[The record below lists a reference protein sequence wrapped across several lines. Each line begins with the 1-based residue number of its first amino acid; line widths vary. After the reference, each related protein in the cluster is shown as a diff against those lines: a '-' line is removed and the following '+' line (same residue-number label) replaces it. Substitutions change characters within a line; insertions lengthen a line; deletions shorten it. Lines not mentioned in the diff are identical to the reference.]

1 MNLGTFRTRY
11 EHWRRTP
18 ALVILAGL
26 LIVLALA
33 CWSPSAAPSPK
44 LRTSPGQHS
53 DLQLYRDIIVG
64 VADGGDYYQ
73 VAAKEQ
79 RAANYPVQPFY
90 TFRLP
95 THAMIYATAGE
106 RVMIGIIWLLGA
118 AVMIVWWRRLHSL
131 LPLPLLGAS
140 MFFLAGGLGGLM
152 QPVTGLFHE
161 SWAGLLLALM
171 IAIRRPS
178 RPWPAIIAGGAAL
191 MVRELALPMILAM
204 GGLALIEKRW
214 RETTGWLAVM
224 LAFAAYLTIHAG
236 WVAEVVRPG
245 DLASQGWNSMLGLQF
260 AMKSIAKVTFG
271 IRLPDALAAALLVLS
286 LFGWASV
293 RASWALRATLLLLG
307 YALMLGLFAR
317 ADTFYWALIAAP
329 LAYVGLA
336 FLPRALR
343 RMTRHRS
350 WAMQACACG
359 CSPTSACGR
368 HRWVCR
374 GAGPKVDASE
384 CHLLPLKR
392 DHRVF
397 AAALS
402 HRPARCS
409 QSEPLS
415 LKTAPSS

>member
-1 MNLGTFRTRY
+1 MIVGTFRTRY

-18 ALVILAGL
+18 ALVVSASL
-26 LIVLALA
+26 LILLALA

-44 LRTSPGQHS
+44 LRTSPAQHS
-53 DLQLYRDIIVG
+53 DLQLYRDIIAG

-95 THAMIYATAGE
+95 THAVVYATLGE

-118 AVMIVWWRRLHSL
+118 ALMIVWWRRLHPL
-131 LPLPLLGAS
+131 LPLPLLGAA

-171 IAIRRPS
+171 IAIRRPG

-191 MVRELALPMILAM
+191 LVREQALPMILAM
-204 GGLALIEKRW
+204 GALALIEQRW
-214 RETTGWLAVM
+214 REAAGWLAVV
-224 LAFAAYLTIHAG
+224 LAFAAYMTIHAG
-236 WVAEVVRPG
+236 WVADVVRPG
-245 DLASQGWNSMLGLQF
+245 DLASQGWTSMLGLQF

-271 IRLPDALAAALLVLS
+271 IRLPDMLAAALLVLS

-293 RASWALRATLLLLG
+293 RAGWALRATLLLLG
-307 YALMLGLFAR
+307 YGLMLALFAR

-329 LAYVGLA
+329 LAFVGLV
-336 FLPRALR
+336 FLPN
-343 RMTRHRS
+343 
-350 WAMQACACG
+350 
-359 CSPTSACGR
+359 
-368 HRWVCR
+368 
-374 GAGPKVDASE
+374 
-384 CHLLPLKR
+384 
-392 DHRVF
+392 VF
-397 AAALS
+397 ADLAKAV
-402 HRPARCS
+402 RGVP
-409 QSEPLS
+409 QP
-415 LKTAPSS
+415 TP